1 MKRMT
6 PISSRR
12 TTAFTLIE
20 LLLVLVIL
28 GVLAAI
34 LVPRLTGVSEKA
46 QLTRARTEISNMK
59 VPLSRFEIDVSRY
72 PTTEEGLQALLTQPP
87 GLAEGKWQGPYLDKV
102 PVDPWGK
109 PYIYRF
115 PGTNGGDYDLYS
127 TGPDQREGGDDITNW
142 ETK

>member
-1 MKRMT
+1 MKSKRNVRRD
-6 PISSRR
+6 SRG
-12 TTAFTLIE
+12 FTLIE

-46 QLTRARTEISNMK
+46 QLTRARTEISNLKM
-59 VPLSRFEIDVSRY
+59 PLQRFEIDVNRFPS
-72 PTTEEGLQALLTQPP
+72 TEEGLAALLTQPP
-87 GLAEGKWQGPYLDKV
+87 GLPEGKWQGPYLDK
-102 PVDPWGK
+102 PAIDPWGK

-115 PGTNGGDYDLYS
+115 PGTNGTDYDLYS